1 MIGAIVQARMGS
13 TRLPGKV
20 LIRLIDKPILCHIIE
35 RLRKVKSI
43 DEIII
48 AISNNARDNPIEKV
62 AKVIQTKIFTGS
74 EEDVLD
80 RYYQAASKYKVNIIL
95 RITADCPLIDP
106 QIINKLIKYYL
117 RNKDKFDYISLPKNY
132 PEGIDAE
139 VFSFKALKKA
149 WQEAKLPSER
159 EHVTPYI
166 LNHPKIFGLGRLP
179 KDIQG
184 DFSYLHWSV
193 DEERDL
199 KFVRG
204 VFKKLYHKD
213 YIFYTKDVLKLL
225 KNEPQMIEINK
236 GLTGNEGYLKS
247 LKEDKIF
254 KER

>member
-20 LIRLIDKPILCHIIE
+20 LMRLIDKPLLCHIVE
-35 RLRKVKSI
+35 RLRRIKLI

-48 AISNNARDNPIEKV
+48 ATTNKAIDKPIEELAREMK
-62 AKVIQTKIFTGS
+62 TKIFTGK
-74 EEDVLD
+74 EDDVLD
-80 RYYQAASKYKVNIIL
+80 RYYQAARIYKVDIIL

-106 QIINKLIKYYL
+106 QIIDNLIKYYL
-117 RNKDKFDYISLPKNY
+117 KNKLDYINLPKNY

-139 VFSFKALKKA
+139 IFSFEALKKA

-166 LNHPKIFGLGRLP
+166 WNHPKKFRLGELP
-179 KDIQG
+179 ADIPG

-199 KFVRG
+199 KFARE

-213 YIFYTKDVLKLL
+213 CIFYTKDVLKLL

-236 GLTGNEGYLKS
+236 GLTGQEGYLKS
-247 LKEDKIF
+247 LKEDKVF
-254 KER
+254 KEK